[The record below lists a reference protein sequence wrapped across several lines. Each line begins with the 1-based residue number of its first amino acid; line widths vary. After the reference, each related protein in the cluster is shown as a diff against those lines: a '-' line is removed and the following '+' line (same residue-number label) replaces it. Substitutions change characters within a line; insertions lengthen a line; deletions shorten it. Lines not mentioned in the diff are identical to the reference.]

1 MNKLITLL
9 IFSLLPIFSSCQNNL
24 DYSKKKDYK
33 IIRSNEEW
41 KKILTPLEYHVLR
54 NAGTEKPYTGLYD
67 KHYKKGVYSCKG
79 CGEELYKSENK
90 YNSNCGWPSF
100 DNAIENKIEYGIE
113 YKIGYP
119 RIELKCKNCG
129 SHLGHMF
136 DDGPKDTTGKRH
148 CINSVALNF
157 KPI

>member
-100 DNAIENKIEYGIE
+100 DNAIENKIEYGID

-119 RIELKCKNCG
+119 SIELKCKNCG

>member
-1 MNKLITLL
+1 MHQHLKRLMNTQIYFFLNFL
-9 IFSLLPIFSSCQNNL
+9 
-24 DYSKKKDYK
+24 KD
-33 IIRSNEEW
+33 STN
-41 KKILTPLEYHVLR
+41 
-54 NAGTEKPYTGLYD
+54 
-67 KHYKKGVYSCKG
+67 
-79 CGEELYKSENK
+79 KSENK

-100 DNAIENKIEYGIE
+100 DDAIENKIEYGID

-148 CINSVALNF
+148 CINSIALNF

>member
-1 MNKLITLL
+1 MLVQKNPT
-9 IFSLLPIFSSCQNNL
+9 QVYTTNTM
-24 DYSKKKDYK
+24 KKEF
-33 IIRSNEEW
+33 I
-41 KKILTPLEYHVLR
+41 P
-54 NAGTEKPYTGLYD
+54 
-67 KHYKKGVYSCKG
+67 KG
-79 CGEELYKSENK
+79 CDEELYKSENK

-100 DNAIENKIEYGIE
+100 DNAIENKIEYGID

-148 CINSVALNF
+148 CINSIALNF